1 MSHQPKLELHWTPFL
16 VLLIREIRRFLKVL
30 VQTVISPMINSSLYL
45 LIFGVSL
52 GAKISVA
59 GGVSYLAFL
68 IPGLV
73 MMSCL
78 NNSFQNTSSSV
89 VSAKFAGELED
100 FRVSPLSN
108 QQIIWALGL
117 GGLVRGLLVGS
128 ITYFVG
134 QVFFW
139 LTQGD
144 WLPMAHPW
152 WLIYFLAVGGLV
164 FSHLGISVA
173 FWARTFDQMSAVGG
187 FILTPLLYLGGV
199 FFSIENLAPFWR
211 GLSRVNPLLY
221 LINGVRHGILGVS
234 DVPVETA
241 AVVAL
246 AFLLLTYL
254 VALGSLKRGSFMRW

>member
-1 MSHQPKLELHWTPFL
+1 MKKSHQPKLELHWTPFL

-52 GAKISVA
+52 GAKISVG

-117 GGLVRGLLVGS
+117 GGLTRGLLVGS
-128 ITYFVG
+128 VTYFVG

-139 LTQGD
+139 LAQGQ

-152 WLIYFLAVGGLV
+152 WLIYFFGSGRFGI
-164 FSHLGISVA
+164 FSPGY
-173 FWARTFDQMSAVGG
+173 FG
-187 FILTPLLYLGGV
+187 
-199 FFSIENLAPFWR
+199 
-211 GLSRVNPLLY
+211 
-221 LINGVRHGILGVS
+221 GILGQNI
-234 DVPVETA
+234 
-241 AVVAL
+241 
-246 AFLLLTYL
+246 
-254 VALGSLKRGSFMRW
+254 